1 MLILSRSVDG
11 LTDTGALAS
20 HLARIGGF
28 DVTMSADPGAR
39 AIIAARGDAGMRALA
54 AERGILLV
62 ELRESWT
69 GRGLGLGLAE
79 FGAGPHG
86 KTDMRPARLAAAWGR
101 RLTDGLVQAA
111 ASEVCLP
118 ATDDEGPGAAETD
131 EALWR
136 ALARGAE
143 VTFGEPGFAAALG
156 LANGAA
162 VGSDGPDRPLRDRAR
177 IALAT
182 EYLFNVFPDDA
193 EVIAAGLVEAV
204 RAHVPPLA
212 PKVSI
217 IVTAFNYGA
226 FVADAVM
233 SAMRQTRVPH
243 EVIVVDDGS
252 TDDTPGIL
260 SGIAGIRV
268 IRKQNGGQAS
278 AFNAGFAASTGDVIL
293 FLDGDDR
300 LAPDAV
306 ERISEIDWFGIS
318 RAQFLLETVDRHGQP
333 TGLHAA
339 CHRAAAGDL
348 RGALRADGVFWFM
361 PTSGNAF
368 PRRTLEAL
376 LPMPEQGFEIAADL
390 FLVLG
395 AALVGGTHH
404 VDRVLG
410 QYRVH
415 GRNAYFHAR
424 AGAIYLKERRRAQRL
439 RAWAALLENV
449 GELASEEDRVAVE
462 TDLRRLVREAPR
474 DKPPDP
480 ATDPVGAAGKA
491 QWPTLDTG
499 DDRSFLSPEAGA
511 SVLGA
516 GWSDAGSRGTFPR
529 SATTH
534 LAFRLPAQVSD
545 WTATLRVRLEGPPLR
560 RVAFLLNGHG
570 VDCLDIFGSGEIE
583 LALPHLLLP
592 LDGTGNRPALLT
604 MEFEDMP
611 GDAFGLLGFRVDRT
625 HGTGGPAPAPAE
637 AEWHPLT
644 AGSRLAGALWSGWH
658 WPDATGV
665 RPSGTRARIALS
677 FVRAEDRL
685 LLLDWD
691 GPGTP
696 LVYCSAGPLDASRS
710 AGGGCCTVALPATAG
725 VSPKLDLVFP
735 EIGADTRLRALSWV
749 GTPAGSPPI
758 GVYEPIQ
765 DLIEA
770 RSGGL
775 SCMALTPAGASP
787 LGPRAHVRLPRPRLP
802 EGGFLVLD
810 FRRVS
815 DPAAPLGCR
824 ARLDGRSCRLTVGA
838 MSRLRL
844 PLEHDDSSGE
854 LMLELS
860 VDGDPGDL
868 VLASAC
874 FDAAAPRQA
883 ADRLAEG
890 AALDLPGLLALAPF
904 WHTTSDGGAWLGA
917 PVAELVLP
925 ELPRGTKALMTR
937 TLTLDAPF
945 DQRLEVSLLDECGE
959 ILDLAESSPG
969 IGEVRLAVPE
979 DVRSGLCIRVRTD
992 HLVSSDLVGAEAGPM
1007 LGGAVLSVS
1016 AG

>member
-1 MLILSRSVDG
+1 MLILSRSLDA
-11 LTDTGALAS
+11 LTDTSALAS

-28 DVTMSADPGAR
+28 DVTTSADPRAR
-39 AIIAARGDAGMRALA
+39 AIVAARGDSGMRAFA
-54 AERGILLV
+54 AERGIPLV

-69 GRGLGLGLAE
+69 GQGLSLAE
-79 FGAGPHG
+79 FAGDQHPGA
-86 KTDMRPARLAAAWGR
+86 DMRPARLVAAWGR

-111 ASEVCLP
+111 ASEAGC
-118 ATDDEGPGAAETD
+118 AASDAEAAEAGEGD
-131 EALWR
+131 DAVWR
-136 ALARGAE
+136 ALARGAG
-143 VTFGEPGFAAALG
+143 TAHLPPGLAAALG
-156 LANGAA
+156 LADGA
-162 VGSDGPDRPLRDRAR
+162 DGPNRPLRDPTR
-177 IALAT
+177 ILLAT
-182 EYLFNVFPDDA
+182 EFLFNVFPDDA

-204 RAHVPPLA
+204 RAHAPPLA

-226 FVADAVM
+226 YVGDAVA
-233 SAMRQTRVPH
+233 SALCQTRAPH

-252 TDDTPGIL
+252 TDDTPEIL
-260 SGIAGIRV
+260 DGIAGIRV
-268 IRKQNGGQAS
+268 IRKRNGGQAS
-278 AFNAGFAASTGDVIL
+278 AFNAGFAASTGDVVM

-306 ERISEIDWFGIS
+306 ARISDIDWFGVS
-318 RAQFLLETVDRHGQP
+318 RGQFLLETVDRHGQP

-348 RGALRADGVFWFM
+348 RGAFRADGVFWFM

-368 PRRTLEAL
+368 PRRTLETL
-376 LPMPEQGFEIAADL
+376 LPMPEEGFEIAADL

-395 AALVGGTHH
+395 ASLLGQTLHL
-404 VDRVLG
+404 DRVLG

-424 AGAIYLKERRRAQRL
+424 AGALHLKERRRAQRL
-439 RAWAALLENV
+439 RAWTALLDRIGDLV
-449 GELASEEDRVAVE
+449 PEEDRGAVE
-462 TDLRRLVREAPR
+462 ADLRRLIREAPR
-474 DKPPDP
+474 DDAPDP

-491 QWPTLDTG
+491 QWPALDTG
-499 DDRSFLSPEAGA
+499 DVRSFLSPEAGA

-516 GWSDAGSRGTFPR
+516 GWSDAGSRGSFPR
-529 SATTH
+529 SATTQ

-545 WTATLRVRLEGPPLR
+545 WALTLRVRLDGPPLR
-560 RVAFLLNGHG
+560 RVAFLLNGQL
-570 VDCLDIFGSGEIE
+570 VDRLDIFGPGEIE
-583 LALPHLLLP
+583 LALPHLLMP
-592 LDGTGNRPALLT
+592 LDGTGRRPALLT
-604 MEFEDMP
+604 IAFEDPP
-611 GDAFGLLGFRVDRT
+611 GDAFGLLGLRVDRT
-625 HGTGGPAPAPAE
+625 HATGGPAPAPAE
-637 AEWHPLT
+637 GAWHPFA
-644 AGSRLAGALWSGWH
+644 AGSRLAGALWSGWD
-658 WPDATGV
+658 WPDETGV
-665 RPSGTRARIALS
+665 RPSGPRARIALS

-685 LLLDWD
+685 LLLDLD

-696 LVYCSAGPLDASRS
+696 LAYCGAAPLEVARS
-710 AGGGCCTVALPATAG
+710 AGGGCCAVALPASAG
-725 VSPKLDLVFP
+725 VAPKLDLVFP
-735 EIGADTRLRALSWV
+735 DIGADTRLRALCWV

-758 GVYEPIQ
+758 GVNEPIQ
-765 DLIEA
+765 DIVEA
-770 RSGGL
+770 RSGGF
-775 SCMALTPAGASP
+775 SSMALAPAGASP
-787 LGPRAHVRLPRPRLP
+787 LGPRALLRLPRPNLP
-802 EGGFLVLD
+802 QGGFLVLD

-815 DPAAPLGCR
+815 DPAAPLACR
-824 ARLDGRSCRLTVGA
+824 VRLGGVSCRLTVGA

-844 PLEHDDSSGE
+844 PLGHEDRSRE
-854 LMLELS
+854 LALELS

-883 ADRLAEG
+883 AHSRAER

-917 PVAELVLP
+917 PVGELVLP
-925 ELPRGTKALMTR
+925 ELPCGTKALMTR

-945 DQRLEVSLLDECGE
+945 DQRLEVSLVDAVGEVLDT
-959 ILDLAESSPG
+959 AESAPG
-969 IGEVRLAVPE
+969 VGELTLAVPE
-979 DVRSGLCIRVRTD
+979 TVRSGLRIRVRTD